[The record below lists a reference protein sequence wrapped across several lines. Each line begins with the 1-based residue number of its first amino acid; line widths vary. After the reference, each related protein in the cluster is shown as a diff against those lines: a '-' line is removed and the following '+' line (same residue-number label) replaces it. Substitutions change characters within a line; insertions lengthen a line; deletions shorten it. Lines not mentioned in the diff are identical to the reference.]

1 MMIFSNHGTKRDREK
16 PAFIFKRCI
25 GELMRTGY
33 CPPNIVLVV
42 DKINIENLPP
52 PNEKIEAFRLF
63 LGDGEYLMQGT
74 RPKSKNGP

>member
-1 MMIFSNHGTKRDREK
+1 MMFSSHRTKRDREK
-16 PAFIFKRCI
+16 PGFIFKRCI

-42 DKINIENLPP
+42 DQINVENLPP

-63 LGDGEYLMQGT
+63 LGDGEYLMQGPISNP
-74 RPKSKNGP
+74 RRGP